1 MYAPGGCAEAAAR
14 ISMKLETENIKN
26 TEASAELVRELMSD
40 DARRGNWLILMHDDD
55 DGAFMQIAFGD
66 HSDGIELEYR
76 EGVDT
81 PLYHCRRPVL
91 RLEAENAL
99 LDYLDG
105 IDTWK
110 YRFEWE
116 EVKGFG
122 GVGGSIRRFVPG
134 PVLFVALLV
143 AVVAGVIH
151 IGKLPRNMR
160 ILPVAATIAS
170 LLVFQII
177 RWVKAKPEK
186 FKTLEDLDDDDGGI
200 DWRET
205 GVKNIVVETRD
216 GWAVLMDNVPVH
228 EAKAAAQALD
238 GAHIRC
244 RLEIL
249 SEDRSYHRYGN
260 GGLGTRMCVLVAP
273 DDYEKAKKLVL

>member
-1 MYAPGGCAEAAAR
+1 MR
-14 ISMKLETENIKN
+14 LETENVQE
-26 TEASAELVRELMSD
+26 TEASAELIRELMAD

-55 DGAFMQIAFGD
+55 EEAFMQIAFDD
-66 HSDGIELEYR
+66 HPDGIDLEYR
-76 EGVDT
+76 DGADK
-81 PLYHCRRPVL
+81 PLYRCKRPVL

-105 IDTWK
+105 IETWK
-110 YRFEWE
+110 HRFEWE
-116 EVKGFG
+116 VEKDFG
-122 GVGGSIRRFVPG
+122 GAGGSIGRFIPR
-134 PVLFVALLV
+134 PVLFIALLA
-143 AVVAGVIH
+143 AVVAGVVYV
-151 IGKLPRNMR
+151 GKLPRNMR
-160 ILPVAATIAS
+160 LLPIAAVFLP
-170 LLVFQII
+170 LLVFHIL
-177 RWVKAKPEK
+177 RWAKAKPEK

-205 GVKNIVVETRD
+205 DAKDVVVEARD

-249 SEDRSYHRYGN
+249 SEDRACHRYGN

-273 DDYEKAKKLVL
+273 DDYEKAKKLAL

>member
-1 MYAPGGCAEAAAR
+1 
-14 ISMKLETENIKN
+14 MKVGTENVKE
-26 TEASAELVRELMSD
+26 TEASAELIRELMAD
-40 DARRGNWLILMHDDD
+40 DAKRGNWLILMHDDD
-55 DGAFMQIAFGD
+55 EEAFVQIAFDD
-66 HSDGIELEYR
+66 HPDGIDLEYR
-76 EGVDT
+76 DGADK
-81 PLYHCRRPVL
+81 PLYHCKRPVL

-110 YRFEWE
+110 DRFEWE
-116 EVKGFG
+116 EEKGFG
-122 GVGGSIRRFVPG
+122 GAGGSIRRFVPG

-143 AVVAGVIH
+143 AAVAGVIY

-160 ILPVAATIAS
+160 ILPVAAVFAS
-170 LLVFQII
+170 LRVFHII
-177 RWVKAKPEK
+177 RWAKAKPEK

-216 GWAVLMDNVPVH
+216 GWAVLLEDAPVH
-228 EAKAAAQALD
+228 EAKAAAEKLEAAQV
-238 GAHIRC
+238 RC
-244 RLEIL
+244 RLEL
-249 SEDRSYHRYGN
+249 QKEGRAYHRYGN

-273 DDYEKAKKLVL
+273 EDYKKARGGAL

>member
-1 MYAPGGCAEAAAR
+1 MRKQKDGMSVK
-14 ISMKLETENIKN
+14 IETENVKE
-26 TEASAELVRELMSD
+26 TEASAELIRELMAD

-55 DGAFMQIAFGD
+55 EEAFMQIAFDD
-66 HSDGIELEYR
+66 HPDGIDLEYR
-76 EGVDT
+76 DGADK
-81 PLYHCRRPVL
+81 PLYHCKRPVL

-116 EVKGFG
+116 EEKGFG
-122 GVGGSIRRFVPG
+122 GAGGSIRRFVPR

-143 AVVAGVIH
+143 AVVVGVVYV
-151 IGKLPRNMR
+151 GKLPRNMR
-160 ILPVAATIAS
+160 VLPIVAVILP
-170 LLVFQII
+170 LLVFHVL
-177 RWVKAKPEK
+177 RWAKAKPEK
-186 FKTLEDLDDDDGGI
+186 FKTLEDLGDDDGGI

-205 GVKNIVVETRD
+205 DAKDVVVETRD
-216 GWAVLMDNVPVH
+216 GWAVLMDNVAVH
-228 EAKAAAQALD
+228 EAKAAAQALED
-238 GAHIRC
+238 AHIRC
-244 RLEIL
+244 RLDIL

-273 DDYEKAKKLVL
+273 EDYEKAKKVVL

>member
-1 MYAPGGCAEAAAR
+1 MRKQKDGMSVK
-14 ISMKLETENIKN
+14 IETENVKE
-26 TEASAELVRELMSD
+26 TEASAELIRELMAD

-55 DGAFMQIAFGD
+55 EEAFMQIAFDD
-66 HSDGIELEYR
+66 HPDGIDLEYR
-76 EGVDT
+76 DGADK
-81 PLYHCRRPVL
+81 PLYHCKRPVL

-116 EVKGFG
+116 EEKGFG
-122 GVGGSIRRFVPG
+122 GAGGSIRRFVPG

-143 AVVAGVIH
+143 AVVAGVVYV
-151 IGKLPRNMR
+151 GKLPRNMR
-160 ILPVAATIAS
+160 VLPIVAVILP
-170 LLVFQII
+170 LLVFHVL
-177 RWVKAKPEK
+177 RWAKAKPEK

-205 GVKNIVVETRD
+205 GAKDVVVETRD
-216 GWAVLMDNVPVH
+216 GWAVLMDNVAVH
-228 EAKAAAQALD
+228 EAKAAAQALED
-238 GAHIRC
+238 AHIRC
-244 RLEIL
+244 RLDTL

-273 DDYEKAKKLVL
+273 EDYEKAKKVVL

>member
-1 MYAPGGCAEAAAR
+1 
-14 ISMKLETENIKN
+14 MKLETENVKE
-26 TEASAELVRELMSD
+26 TEASAELIRELMAD
-40 DARRGNWLILMHDDD
+40 DARRGNWLILSRDEDDA
-55 DGAFMQIAFGD
+55 AFMQIAFDD
-66 HSDGIELEYR
+66 HPDGIDLEYR
-76 EGVDT
+76 DGADK
-81 PLYHCRRPVL
+81 PLYHCKRPVL

-105 IDTWK
+105 IETWK
-110 YRFEWE
+110 HRFEWE
-116 EVKGFG
+116 EEKGFG
-122 GVGGSIRRFVPG
+122 GASGSIRRFVPG

-143 AVVAGVIH
+143 AVVAGVVYV
-151 IGKLPRNMR
+151 GKLPRNMR
-160 ILPVAATIAS
+160 VLPIAAVILP
-170 LLVFQII
+170 LLVFHVL
-177 RWVKAKPEK
+177 RWAKAKPEK

-205 GVKNIVVETRD
+205 GAKDVVVDTRD

-249 SEDRSYHRYGN
+249 SEDRAYHRYGN

-273 DDYEKAKKLVL
+273 HDYEKAKKVVL